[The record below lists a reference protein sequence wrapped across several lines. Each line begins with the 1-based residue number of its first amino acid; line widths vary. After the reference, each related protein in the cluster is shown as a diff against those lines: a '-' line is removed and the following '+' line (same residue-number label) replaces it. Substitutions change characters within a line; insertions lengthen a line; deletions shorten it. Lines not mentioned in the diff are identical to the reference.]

1 MQIVPGHHNFQAS
14 TTAMT
19 LCTLLSTDLRSQF
32 YKTPPIRELIPA
44 LWSQGS
50 RKIMDNQVRLASRRQ
65 ALEASE
71 IARNVAISSLVTT
84 SMSTPSQNLGRP
96 NKDDDI
102 HREARAMKRQQFPC
116 KIITSSIKTAT
127 PNSPRQG
134 DSLFGF

>member
-1 MQIVPGHHNFQAS
+1 
-14 TTAMT
+14 
-19 LCTLLSTDLRSQF
+19 
-32 YKTPPIRELIPA
+32 
-44 LWSQGS
+44 
-50 RKIMDNQVRLASRRQ
+50 MDNQVRLASRRQ

-71 IARNVAISSLVTT
+71 IARNVAISPLVTT
-84 SMSTPSQNLGRP
+84 SMSTPSQNRGRP